1 MAGSIDNR
9 VFAGAPIEA
18 GQPPALG
25 LASILATTKRRRVVC
40 VSARHIILRGAIDPV
55 RRAGGDRISHSLSFR
70 SVDAVAPRPAI
81 DALAHFEIL
90 DTEMVS
96 AGIWRFAEARL
107 ADPRTYLGQ
116 VVYKLDPRGAQPVK
130 VMGLDGTL
138 RLTHPH
144 DPPAKLRGVFDLAPA
159 EPGTFDFP
167 GDAGA
172 PIVTADGAVIGVLL
186 ASAGSEYFAVP
197 LRPYMEEHGL
207 RPLNPL
213 EAEAH
218 NLRRGDAIFS
228 EDRIDGVVAGANAV
242 VAARAIALPPATP
255 RQDFSRGLVALEPV
269 IGQQLGELVPNL
281 AEMA

>member
-18 GQPPALG
+18 GHPPACG

-40 VSARHIILRGAIDPV
+40 VSARHVILRGAIDPV

-96 AGIWRFAEARL
+96 AGIWRFAEPRL
-107 ADPRTYLGQ
+107 GEPRAYLGQ
-116 VVYKLDPRGAQPVK
+116 VIYKLDPRGAQPAK
-130 VMGLDGTL
+130 LMGLDGTL
-138 RLTHPH
+138 RLTHPQ
-144 DPPAKLRGVFDLAPA
+144 DPPAKLRGVFDLAPTD
-159 EPGTFDFP
+159 PDTFGFD

-172 PIVTADGAVIGVLL
+172 PIVTADGAIIGVLL
-186 ASAGSEYFAVP
+186 AGSETEYFAVP
-197 LRPYMEEHGL
+197 IRPYLEEHGL

-213 EAEAH
+213 EAERH
-218 NLRRGDAIFS
+218 NLRRGDAIFD
-228 EDRIDGVVAGANAV
+228 EDRVGGVVAGANAV
-242 VAARAIALPPATP
+242 VAARVISLPAATP
-255 RQDFSRGLVALEPV
+255 GQAFSRGLAALEPAL
-269 IGQQLGELVPNL
+269 GQRLGDLVPDL